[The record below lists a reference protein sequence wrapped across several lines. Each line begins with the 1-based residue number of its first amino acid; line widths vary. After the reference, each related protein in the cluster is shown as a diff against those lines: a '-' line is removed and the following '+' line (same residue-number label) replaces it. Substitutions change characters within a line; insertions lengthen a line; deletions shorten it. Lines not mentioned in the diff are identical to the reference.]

1 MTSEPIRLVEAA
13 LAAIEED
20 SPRFRD
26 HVAAL
31 LDTELD
37 GLLEAPPRGHAS
49 RAQGAPPRVRAP
61 ELRRLLAELRKL
73 RRTALWGYGPCEAA
87 LQAKEACSLDGI
99 VCPIVSV
106 EGLPAPRGR
115 ECWVE
120 IDAKAA
126 PTLLP
131 ELAPGWGAVI
141 SGELAEAPLVALRR
155 LSRLRPLGVR
165 VTPPIGAHLLSL
177 THLNLDLALIASD
190 VGDLEALSNLAPRRL
205 LCVDSAV
212 DLRGSG
218 HVTQGGL
225 VCAVEDVLEAALRLS
240 LNPP

>member
-13 LAAIEED
+13 LAAIDED

-37 GLLEAPPRGHAS
+37 GLWEASPGGHAS
-49 RAQGAPPRVRAP
+49 FGERALPRVPGP

-73 RRTALWGYGPCEAA
+73 RRTALWAYGPCEAA
-87 LQAKEACSLDGI
+87 LQAKEVCSLDGI
-99 VCPIVSV
+99 VCPIASV
-106 EGLPAPRGR
+106 AGLPAPRGR

-120 IDAKAA
+120 VDSKLA
-126 PTLLP
+126 PALLP
-131 ELAPGWGAVI
+131 ALAPGWGAVI
-141 SGELAEAPLVALRR
+141 CGELAEAPLLALRK

-165 VTPPIGAHLLSL
+165 VSSPIAADALARA
-177 THLNLDLALIASD
+177 HLNLDLALLAPN

-205 LCVDSAV
+205 RCVDSGA
-212 DLRGSG
+212 DLGGFG
-218 HVTQGGL
+218 HMTQAGVL
-225 VCAVEDVLEAALRLS
+225 CALEHALEAALRLA